1 VAMPD
6 TVTIDQAL
14 DAFLRDQRA
23 RLSDRTYRNY
33 EDVIRLLRDSLN
45 FYAYSS
51 LDARDAKRWQKAFD
65 AGDEEAF
72 CKLFGPDEIPPHL
85 GEFLGY
91 FMVRKV
97 SAGQELLKAAGTVTG
112 KLARWLEQQAYI
124 ESDAAEVAV
133 DRARDS
139 ARELPAAD
147 RLTDVLVEVA
157 MKAPDIDVDDVGEE
171 DWVEDQLMIDQVEPG
186 KIWFEGGIGP
196 FQVPKRASE
205 LAQPGWMVF
214 IVAARRN
221 GRWHLLEVGSVYP

>member
-1 VAMPD
+1 MPD
-6 TVTIDQAL
+6 TVTIDKAL

-45 FYAYSS
+45 SYAYSS
-51 LDARDAKRWQKAFD
+51 LGAKDAKRWQRAFD

-72 CKLFGPDEIPPHL
+72 CHLFGPEEIPPHL

-91 FMVRKV
+91 FMVHKV
-97 SAGQELLKAAGTVTG
+97 IAGQELLKAAGTVTG
-112 KLARWLEQQAYI
+112 KLARWLEQHDHI
-124 ESDAAEVAV
+124 ETDAAEIAV

-147 RLTDVLVEVA
+147 RLTDLLGEVVTSS
-157 MKAPDIDVDDVGEE
+157 PDIDVDDVGDE
-171 DWVEDQLMIDQVEPG
+171 DWVEDQLMIDRVEPG

-196 FQVPKRASE
+196 ILVPKRASE
-205 LAQPGWMVF
+205 LAQPGWIVF
-214 IVAARRN
+214 LVAARRG

>member
-1 VAMPD
+1 MPSGGRRRS
-6 TVTIDQAL
+6 TPGTRTRSASCSDQ
-14 DAFLRDQRA
+14 Q
-23 RLSDRTYRNY
+23 
-33 EDVIRLLRDSLN
+33 
-45 FYAYSS
+45 
-51 LDARDAKRWQKAFD
+51 
-65 AGDEEAF
+65 
-72 CKLFGPDEIPPHL
+72 EIPPHL

-112 KLARWLEQQAYI
+112 KLARWLEQHDHI
-124 ESDAAEVAV
+124 GTDAAEIAV

-147 RLTDVLVEVA
+147 RLTDLLVEVA
-157 MKAPDIDVDDVGEE
+157 MKAPDIDVDDVSDE
-171 DWVEDQLMIDQVEPG
+171 DWVEDQLMIDQIEPG

-196 FQVPKRASE
+196 IQVPKRASE

-214 IVAARRN
+214 IVAARRA

>member
-1 VAMPD
+1 
-6 TVTIDQAL
+6 
-14 DAFLRDQRA
+14 
-23 RLSDRTYRNY
+23 
-33 EDVIRLLRDSLN
+33 
-45 FYAYSS
+45 
-51 LDARDAKRWQKAFD
+51 
-65 AGDEEAF
+65 
-72 CKLFGPDEIPPHL
+72 
-85 GEFLGY
+85 
-91 FMVRKV
+91 MVRKV
-97 SAGQELLKAAGTVTG
+97 IAGQELLKAAGTVTG

-147 RLTDVLVEVA
+147 RLTDLLVEVA

-171 DWVEDQLMIDQVEPG
+171 GWVEDQLMIDQLEPG

-196 FQVPKRASE
+196 IQVPKRASE

-214 IVAARRN
+214 IVAARRG